1 MHKQRAL
8 AAVEWKVNE
17 LLFSRPAP
25 KVIVPRGGGRGE
37 EGWGRGGGGKT
48 TSFPLPNDS
57 PKNSHP
63 KIVNI
68 SQNVWSSSNG
78 RLFDQMLYRKR
89 RQQQK
94 SYESWKVTRTHTC
107 LSGFVSIC
115 PFVSGVRISSSWW
128 KLAMYFFRVFPTQ
141 ILQEPAQR
149 NLSTRTDSS
158 QTVFKSND
166 LRVLMWQPCA
176 ESRWDSTC
184 FHMQRRSLS
193 QKESSDGGK

>member
-37 EGWGRGGGGKT
+37 EGWGWGGGGKT

-94 SYESWKVTRTHTC
+94 SYESWKVTSKISHLPLWIC
-107 LSGFVSIC
+107 VNLSIC
-115 PFVSGVRISSSWW
+115 FWSPHKLKLVETCNVLFQSVSDTNLTRACTTKPEHAHWLIPNCFQIKWFKGPNVTTMCRIT
-128 KLAMYFFRVFPTQ
+128 LGLDLFPHAKT
-141 ILQEPAQR
+141 L
-149 NLSTRTDSS
+149 
-158 QTVFKSND
+158 TVPK
-166 LRVLMWQPCA
+166 
-176 ESRWDSTC
+176 
-184 FHMQRRSLS
+184 
-193 QKESSDGGK
+193 GK